1 MGWSKP
7 LLHSLEVFM
16 CLPKHWN
23 TPAGAQTPY
32 LSCFAPNAIRSDY
45 RLVKYLKINF
55 LSAVLRLQKC
65 KICSKIMKM
74 GERNEINESKDEFLK
89 ICINSFS
96 KYLLSTYHLPNTILS
111 AEIAGV
117 NTIDKAPAI
126 RELTH
131 FLFFNFR

>member
-1 MGWSKP
+1 
-7 LLHSLEVFM
+7 
-16 CLPKHWN
+16 
-23 TPAGAQTPY
+23 
-32 LSCFAPNAIRSDY
+32 
-45 RLVKYLKINF
+45 
-55 LSAVLRLQKC
+55 
-65 KICSKIMKM
+65 M
-74 GERNEINESKDEFLK
+74 GEINEINESKDEFLK

-131 FLFFNFR
+131 SFCFF